1 MVAPNSCDPCGTC
14 IPANVGNT
22 FFKQATLAAL
32 CGNQEV
38 LEAILLA
45 LGGTIGVTLKSTEGL
60 ASSNG
65 NNTVIAAVPG
75 SKIRVVSYSLQTDS
89 TTLLLARFTDGAG
102 GTGLWRTRFRAPTD
116 VEVGSNLSTTA
127 PNFLFET
134 SAGNALIMNL
144 DSAQDVDYSFTYYEE

>member
-1 MVAPNSCDPCGTC
+1 MVAPSSCDPCGTC
-14 IPANVGNT
+14 IPPNVGNAW
-22 FFKQATLAAL
+22 FKQATLAAL
-32 CGNQEV
+32 CGNQAL

-45 LGGTIGVTLKSTEGL
+45 LGGSVGVELKSVEGI

-65 NNTVIAAVPG
+65 NNIVIAAVPG

-102 GTGLWRTRFRAPTD
+102 GTGIWRTRFRAPTD
-116 VEVGSNLSTTA
+116 IQVGSNLSISP